1 MGTDRFS
8 RAHPAVSFG
17 FFVAV
22 ILLSV
27 MLLHPVY
34 LALSLLGGGAYYLCL
49 RRRRGIPALLGMLPL
64 FLVITALSPLLNPLK
79 DPQGGHVVLTLF
91 GRYITWELLAN
102 GAMLSAMFIAML
114 LWFLCYNAVMTG
126 DKFTALFAPLLP
138 SLCLLLVM
146 VLRLVPSYGRKAR
159 QITTARRCIGLGTDG
174 GTKGEALRHAAA
186 NLSALTAWALE
197 GAIITADSMRSRG
210 YGAAKRTN
218 FTPYRFTAGDGAL
231 LGVMALLTAMV
242 MAAAAAGYARAE
254 FVPTLYIAGSDS
266 LLGAAGLAAWAALLL
281 TPTILHLWE
290 DLTWRILRSNI

>member
-49 RRRRGIPALLGMLPL
+49 RGRKGMPALLGMLPL
-64 FLVITALSPLLNPLK
+64 FLVITAVSPLLNPLK

-138 SLCLLLVM
+138 ALSLLLVM
-146 VLRLVPSYGRKAR
+146 VLRLVPAYGRKAR
-159 QITTARRCIGLGTDG
+159 QIATARQCIGLGGSG
-174 GTKGEALRHAAA
+174 GTKRDALRGAAA

-218 FTPYRFTAGDGAL
+218 FTPYRFTAGDGVL
-231 LGVMALLTAMV
+231 LGIMALPAGIA

-254 FVPTLYIAGSDS
+254 FVPTLYIAGSDT
-266 LLGAAGLAAWAALLL
+266 LLGAAGLTAWAALLL